1 MTMAKLMFGKL
12 SEAWKGE
19 ASDFTPLLADQ
30 LDNLGDALGIDLA
43 AVGKSEVLTAGGRRI
58 DIVAQGEDGSE
69 FVIENQYGRAD
80 HDHLTR
86 GLAYAVARHA
96 RGLVVVAEEHRDEF
110 KAVAQYLNDMAELDR
125 ERGISVWLVEAKA
138 VRIGDSPWA
147 PLFTA
152 VIEPNAFTATVEQ
165 AKMAEKPGSL
175 EEFYGQF
182 SVPDARAAAEK
193 VLNAWL
199 SAGFKRRIESNHVVL
214 EAPGPATS
222 GVRTVIA
229 LFNDGRILVPFSS
242 YAGVNSGIEIASL
255 TTPEFRA
262 SADALFAFNGTE
274 KQARTQPGWLSTDR
288 AEPLLTFCFA
298 VANAY
303 KDALASSPP

>member
-19 ASDFTPLLADQ
+19 ATDFTPLLADQ

-43 AVGKSEVLTAGGRRI
+43 AVGKSEVLTTGGRRI

-69 FVIENQYGRAD
+69 FVIENQYGKAD

-138 VRIGDSPWA
+138 VRIGDSAWA
-147 PLFTA
+147 PLFAA

-182 SVPDARAAAEK
+182 SVLDARAAAES
-193 VLNAWL
+193 VVTAWLNA
-199 SAGFKRRIESNHVVL
+199 GYKRRIESNHVVL
-214 EAPGPATS
+214 EAAGPATS
-222 GVRTVIA
+222 GIRTVIA
-229 LFNDGRILVPFSS
+229 IFDDGRVLVPFSS
-242 YAGVNSGIEIASL
+242 YAGVNSGIEIPEL

-262 SADALFAFNGTE
+262 SADSLFIFNGTE

-288 AEPLLTFCFA
+288 VEPLLDFCFG
-298 VANAY
+298 VAHAY
-303 KDALASSPP
+303 QEALASTA